1 MRLLNRPKDSKGF
14 ALTSTGASSLGFN
27 RGPQGVQRSS
37 IHFSLSCVLK
47 YQNISFMWNSG
58 QRRKGT
64 RAKDAKELDLSLLP
78 ESVVMHDGITI
89 VLLPS
94 LMTTVPRPEL
104 CSLRLVVL
112 LLTQTAVFRS
122 HLLQFI

>member
-1 MRLLNRPKDSKGF
+1 
-14 ALTSTGASSLGFN
+14 
-27 RGPQGVQRSS
+27 
-37 IHFSLSCVLK
+37 
-47 YQNISFMWNSG
+47 
-58 QRRKGT
+58 
-64 RAKDAKELDLSLLP
+64 
-78 ESVVMHDGITI
+78 MHDGITI

-122 HLLQFI
+122 HLLQFIYEKSLLWFGRSKVFKKVLKMVMWVHNRR

>member
-1 MRLLNRPKDSKGF
+1 
-14 ALTSTGASSLGFN
+14 
-27 RGPQGVQRSS
+27 
-37 IHFSLSCVLK
+37 
-47 YQNISFMWNSG
+47 
-58 QRRKGT
+58 
-64 RAKDAKELDLSLLP
+64 
-78 ESVVMHDGITI
+78 MHDGITI

-122 HLLQFI
+122 HLLQFV

>member
-47 YQNISFMWNSG
+47 YQNISFMWNLG
-58 QRRKGT
+58 QRRK
-64 RAKDAKELDLSLLP
+64 AKELDLSLLP

-112 LLTQTAVFRS
+112 LLTQTAVFCS

>member
-47 YQNISFMWNSG
+47 YQNVSFMWNLG

-64 RAKDAKELDLSLLP
+64 RSFSFTGVRRNA
-78 ESVVMHDGITI
+78 
-89 VLLPS
+89 
-94 LMTTVPRPEL
+94 
-104 CSLRLVVL
+104 
-112 LLTQTAVFRS
+112 
-122 HLLQFI
+122 